1 MEIFKSFTFDA
12 AHQLAANVCEGHK
25 YAGIHGHS
33 FEVELRLSGT
43 PDAKTGWIRDFAE
56 IDAAVA
62 PLRAQL
68 DHSYLNQIAGLEC
81 PTLENLAAWIW
92 RNLSAR
98 LPELSEIRIMR
109 GSNRE
114 GCIYRG
120 PGAS

>member
-33 FEVELRLSGT
+33 FEVELRLTGT
-43 PDAKTGWIRDFAE
+43 PGADTGWVRDFAE
-56 IDAAVA
+56 IDAAIA
-62 PLRAQL
+62 PVRAML
-68 DHSYLNQIAGLEC
+68 DHAYLNQIAGLER

-92 RNLSAR
+92 QKAKPA
-98 LPELSEIRIMR
+98 LPELSEIRVIR

-114 GCIYRG
+114 GCVYRG
-120 PGAS
+120 PAA